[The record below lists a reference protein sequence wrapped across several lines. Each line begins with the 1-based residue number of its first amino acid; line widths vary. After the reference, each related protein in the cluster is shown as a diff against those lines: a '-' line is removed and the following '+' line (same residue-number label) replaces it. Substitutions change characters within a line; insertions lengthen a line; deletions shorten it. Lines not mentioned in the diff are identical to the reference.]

1 MYIIVNPVEFRVHG
15 ETFET
20 IEDAFETLVNT
31 YGTNSNYVL
40 ARVVSLYLKP
50 YNEEE
55 ENWNEDGLF

>member
-1 MYIIVNPVEFRVHG
+1 MYIIVNTKDFRLHG

-40 ARVVSLYLKP
+40 ARVVNLYLEL
-50 YNEEE
+50 YNKEEY
-55 ENWNEDGLF
+55 NLNGIPQI